1 VALKTTSIELIGRVA
16 KWVAYNPLYI
26 PDILQTLTSCLSHAG
41 LAVCASESLSEVL
54 RACTHVMTPFSLPI
68 HDLHDLVSRQRD
80 AHALPLSADLNLL
93 DGICT
98 AMSSFDQQTCGAM
111 LSAVVAPIARSLS
124 SQLTQGYV
132 HDTHLVM
139 ANIDRLTAVVRF
151 TRVNYVSGEHPVM
164 AAFLLLQPLC
174 QRVLEV
180 VTTEQACEKVCRLYK
195 YSIRSTG
202 KCFATYLRPM
212 SVHLL
217 TAFQSKQYS
226 PLIYA
231 ASICVTEFGSSHGA
245 HDELLYSM
253 LWGFSSAFFAK
264 CQTLT
269 DFQNY
274 PDVVEEYF
282 HLLAR
287 YCTVYCVLCTVHC
300 VLCTVYCTD
309 RLYITYCIL
318 YILYMM
324 MLMLCNLLQLILNT
338 LVLYCI
344 FPHDEYIHS
353 TYSTCMHLNNNANN
367 NNANAMHLYRRY
379 LEFCPGQLVSSPQVQ
394 VLIQAGLTGLQLRH
408 RDATKGVLHFFDR
421 LIAVSGTVTSEPN
434 MTQAADNLVH
444 QYGSVLLSILIK
456 DLLEEAPTYPLH
468 ESSGSVVDVVW
479 RLKQRQAAHLPV
491 WNISCIV

>member
-1 VALKTTSIELIGRVA
+1 MLLPLPVLGGSAPISDDLKADRADWRETIGDCRGVMGTTSALQLLCTAIQDKTSTAGTPQWNVVEACLSGLLFVGPTLPTNESTYMPVLIRFLATLPPELVALKTTSIELIGRVA

-151 TRVNYVSGEHPVM
+151 TRVSYVSGEHPVM

-195 YSIRSTG
+195 YCIRCTG

-212 SVHLL
+212 SAHLL

-287 YCTVYCVLCTVHC
+287 YCTVYCVLCIVLTNYTVH
-300 VLCTVYCTD
+300 TIQ
-309 RLYITYCIL
+309 YIICCI
-318 YILYMM
+318 
-324 MLMLCNLLQLILNT
+324 
-338 LVLYCI
+338 
-344 FPHDEYIHS
+344 
-353 TYSTCMHLNNNANN
+353 
-367 NNANAMHLYRRY
+367 
-379 LEFCPGQLVSSPQVQ
+379 
-394 VLIQAGLTGLQLRH
+394 
-408 RDATKGVLHFFDR
+408 
-421 LIAVSGTVTSEPN
+421 
-434 MTQAADNLVH
+434 
-444 QYGSVLLSILIK
+444 
-456 DLLEEAPTYPLH
+456 
-468 ESSGSVVDVVW
+468 W
-479 RLKQRQAAHLPV
+479 
-491 WNISCIV
+491 